1 MFDSEKGQEES
12 VGTSKH
18 RLIRQSSA
26 KLKESHSY
34 STKVATELDICGNS
48 REDLVM
54 QQYQPVEII
63 PVL

>member
-1 MFDSEKGQEES
+1 MFDSKKGQEES

-34 STKVATELDICGNS
+34 STKVATELDICGNL

-54 QQYQPVEII
+54 Q
-63 PVL
+63 